1 MFEIYGSKLTGPFE
15 KIFDQFG
22 PSGQQTKR
30 PVDPWLETVFISGHF
45 ELLVTDFN
53 IAAGSNILN
62 NSLNCHQNQ
71 YRPDGSTEK

>member
-1 MFEIYGSKLTGPFE
+1 MLVIHGSKLTGLFE
-15 KIFDQFG
+15 KTSDQIRA
-22 PSGQQTKR
+22 GQQTKWL
-30 PVDPWLETVFISGHF
+30 VDPWLETVFISGHF